1 LQLLHLNDNIDFDD
15 LISES
20 REFKRKLPPLLNYQ
34 ELGPPPPTTRATSD
48 SPCSCK
54 ICLIARQN
62 LTYSNFAAKHTNPTG
77 APPQDPKSP
86 PAKALTVCSRCFT
99 LIGKGV
105 PHPCVKAQKVANLSN
120 IVRNTS
126 GKSRSKVAAATLKT
140 IAEDQGV
147 SARGVPLNFR
157 VEKILSQFNLAPPES
172 NPRKPSFLM
181 KSLRNCKLPTTY
193 QTKPY
198 CKY

>member
-1 LQLLHLNDNIDFDD
+1 M
-15 LISES
+15 
-20 REFKRKLPPLLNYQ
+20 LNYQ

-62 LTYSNFAAKHTNPTG
+62 LTYSNFAAKHTNPIG
-77 APPQDPKSP
+77 APPQDQKSP

-105 PHPCVKAQKVANLSN
+105 PHPCVKAQKVANLSS

-140 IAEDQGV
+140 IAADQGV
-147 SARGVPLNFR
+147 STKGGTLQLQSGKNPLPIQLGTPRIQPKKAKFSHEELKKLQTAHN
-157 VEKILSQFNLAPPES
+157 LSDKTL
-172 NPRKPSFLM
+172 L
-181 KSLRNCKLPTTY
+181 
-193 QTKPY
+193 
-198 CKY
+198 